1 MTARTVISPSVSA
14 PSCSQCATRML
25 LVRISPDRPGYER
38 RTYECPWCP
47 REMTEVFRV
56 NELAAG
62 LFRAVKLKSSK
73 IFSREGRRKGGL
85 RSPTI
90 RALPPPRSP
99 SDPRLGRANP
109 VAGCSCPKES
119 ERPPPLQNADHITDP
134 GNIAV
139 NVWERNYKLVR
150 PSPSPGRHSYGA
162 PLAMCRRR
170 GHSCLALAKPRCRG
184 LRPDGPSRWPMN
196 HQTVPLP

>member
-1 MTARTVISPSVSA
+1 VVSA
-14 PSCSQCATRML
+14 RDDGGFLCQRTR
-25 LVRISPDRPGYER
+25 G
-38 RTYECPWCP
+38 
-47 REMTEVFRV
+47 
-56 NELAAG
+56 AAYG
-62 LFRAVKLKSSK
+62 ETTFRAVTRKSSK
-73 IFSREGRRKGGL
+73 IFSREARRKGGL

-90 RALPPPRSP
+90 RRLPPPRSP

-109 VAGCSCPKES
+109 FAGCSCPKES

-139 NVWERNYKLVR
+139 NVWKRNYKLVR

-170 GHSCLALAKPRCRG
+170 SHSCLALAKPRCRG
-184 LRPDGPSRWPMN
+184 LRRDGPSRWPMN